1 VSNREFYIGR
11 AAKCLLASEQVGQ
24 PADRAAM
31 LHMAASYVTLAI
43 EVELRETRGEVSAPA
58 PKYQPPPMSNRDP
71 PGAS

>member
-1 VSNREFYIGR
+1 MSNREFYIGR

-31 LHMAASYVTLAI
+31 LHMAASYITLATEI
-43 EVELRETRGEVSAPA
+43 ELCESRRRASMPGPEYRPSIW
-58 PKYQPPPMSNRDP
+58 NRDP